1 MSIIDALIIVNPM
14 KPDYPPIW
22 QQPELRNFAKQLWGI
37 SMSRHQS
44 GGAPITRR
52 TAKGAGRDG
61 AMSRSVVPA
70 GVLCELPRISALCGF
85 SLRRPQRGSLPS
97 CGSPEAG
104 RRPWSPCEPWA
115 VLIEALTP
123 GHDHPPRHQH
133 RRVLADLRLHSGQTI
148 IWHNGQTTGY
158 AAFLGLNLQHHK
170 AVVVCS
176 DVARVTDNLGN
187 QLLT

>member
-1 MSIIDALIIVNPM
+1 MEQCLDQLFPRAYCVSYRGFLH
-14 KPDYPPIW
+14 
-22 QQPELRNFAKQLWGI
+22 FAA
-37 SMSRHQS
+37 SVSV
-44 GGAPITRR
+44 AP
-52 TAKGAGRDG
+52 
-61 AMSRSVVPA
+61 SVVLYPVA
-70 GVLCELPRISALCGF
+70 VRRRRVVGHGV
-85 SLRRPQRGSLPS
+85 
-97 CGSPEAG
+97 
-104 RRPWSPCEPWA
+104 CEPWA

-158 AAFLGLNLQHHK
+158 TAFLGLNLQHHK

>member
-1 MSIIDALIIVNPM
+1 MEQCLD
-14 KPDYPPIW
+14 
-22 QQPELRNFAKQLWGI
+22 QLF
-37 SMSRHQS
+37 
-44 GGAPITRR
+44 
-52 TAKGAGRDG
+52 
-61 AMSRSVVPA
+61 
-70 GVLCELPRISALCGF
+70 PRAYCVSYRGFSALCGF

-123 GHDHPPRHQH
+123 GHDHPPRHKH

-158 AAFLGLNLQHHK
+158 TAFLGLNLQHHK